1 MKFRFKKIGPVK
13 DAQLELGDFT
23 LIAGRNNTGKS
34 YLVYALYG
42 FLKTW
47 EDGLLMRSNR
57 LLHRRYPA
65 TRNGWQKA
73 SLDSGNIAKELL
85 ATGQARRPMDQEMLK
100 RDREILINDLARYFS
115 AETLAS
121 VFSSPYN
128 DFRGAS
134 IGVALDVAFPEKVD
148 AISVGVP
155 MTGDILLIQYDGGEL
170 IISRGALGERPIRSE
185 HIEHHIPHLYHKLL
199 LPEFPNPFILCAE
212 RFGISLF
219 YKELDFTKNRL
230 VEVLQNMRDN
240 QKLSPFRLMD
250 KIAGRYALPVRDNI
264 DYTRSIS
271 DISKKK
277 SEISGEKLFD
287 RIKDMMGGYYKAS
300 RDEIRFISKARGESR
315 FDIPLHLAS
324 SSSRGMSDL
333 YFFLRHQAH
342 KKELLIIDEPESHLD
357 TANQRLLARLLAHC
371 VRIGLKVLVTTH
383 SDYLIKEINNLIMLS
398 GPFSGKE
405 RIAQKFGY
413 EKNEIL
419 SPEGV
424 RAYVAEDNELTA
436 CEVDKFGIDMP
447 VFDKTIDHIN
457 EVSNTL
463 ASRLEDAEEK

>member
-47 EDGLLMRSNR
+47 EEGLLMSGRIS
-57 LLHRRYPA
+57 HRPHLA
-65 TRNGWQKA
+65 VRNGRKA
-73 SLDSGNIAKELL
+73 PSLDFGNIAKELL
-85 ATGQARRPMDQEMLK
+85 AKGQAHRPIDRKMLK
-100 RDREILINDLARYFS
+100 QDREILINNLTRYFS
-115 AETLAS
+115 IETLAG
-121 VFSSPYN
+121 VFSSPHD
-128 DFRGAS
+128 DFSGAS
-134 IGVALDVAFPEKVD
+134 IEVGFDVAFPEKMET
-148 AISVGVP
+148 ISIGVP
-155 MTGDILLIQYDGGEL
+155 TTGDIFLIEYDGEKL
-170 IISRGALGERPIRSE
+170 IMSKGALGKRPIHSM
-185 HIEHHIPHLYHKLL
+185 HIERYLPRLYYKLL
-199 LPEFPNPFILCAE
+199 LPEFLNPFILCAE

-271 DISKKK
+271 DISKRK

-300 RDEIRFISKARGESR
+300 RDEIRFISKARGKSR

-324 SSSRGMSDL
+324 SSARGMSDL

-357 TANQRLLARLLAHC
+357 TANQRLLARLLSYC
-371 VRIGLKVLVTTH
+371 VRAGLRVLVTTH

-398 GPFSGKE
+398 QSFAGKR

-413 EKNEIL
+413 EKNEFLAPQSI
-419 SPEGV
+419 
-424 RAYVAEDNELTA
+424 RAYIAEDGGLTA
-436 CEVDKFGIDMP
+436 CNVDEFGVNMP
-447 VFDKTIDHIN
+447 VFDKTIDEIN